1 MSLIQYFLVGLGIH
15 KFPESTLIHKFL
27 IQINMKEILT
37 AGAAIHLSVVAY
49 NLILFVAKKDGLLRV
64 IKVIH
69 ESDYASQ
76 V

>member
-1 MSLIQYFLVGLGIH
+1 LIQI
-15 KFPESTLIHKFL
+15 
-27 IQINMKEILT
+27 INMKEILT